1 MVDADKSLFNK
12 AAAERKITDTKEDV
26 ADKKEVKEE
35 ESIWKPKTVKWNLF
49 YAIQLGAILDN
60 FGSAGLIMCMSP
72 LMFYEY
78 QVDQIMVGEDP
89 IMSETQFK
97 WLTTL
102 VVRSFHTTQGLHES
116 SIRFCC
122 CDAGYCDL
130 VRTRPLHDVHATTW

>member
-1 MVDADKSLFNK
+1 MIAHFYMVDADKSLFNK
-12 AAAERKITDTKEDV
+12 AAAERKITDTKDDV

-35 ESIWKPKTVKWNLF
+35 ESIWKPKTVKWNFF

-78 QVDQIMVGEDP
+78 QVDQMMVGEDP

-102 VVRSFHTTQGLHES
+102 VVRSFHHYARAAREFNSFLLLRCRLLRS
-116 SIRFCC
+116 CS
-122 CDAGYCDL
+122 DS
-130 VRTRPLHDVHATTW
+130 PLA